1 MYTLDYDI
9 DGISAYHIMQ
19 WQATNNRSNSKNK
32 VGGSL
37 GAPKSGSLRAPKS
50 GSFRAPKSG
59 SLGAPKSDIR
69 DT

>member
-1 MYTLDYDI
+1 
-9 DGISAYHIMQ
+9 MQ

-50 GSFRAPKSG
+50 GS
-59 SLGAPKSDIR
+59 LGAPKSDTR
-69 DT
+69 DTQRWSSIYAQSHIDA

>member
-1 MYTLDYDI
+1 
-9 DGISAYHIMQ
+9 MQ
-19 WQATNNRSNSKNK
+19 WQATNNRSDSKNK

-50 GSFRAPKSG
+50 GSR
-59 SLGAPKSDIR
+59 GAPKSDIR